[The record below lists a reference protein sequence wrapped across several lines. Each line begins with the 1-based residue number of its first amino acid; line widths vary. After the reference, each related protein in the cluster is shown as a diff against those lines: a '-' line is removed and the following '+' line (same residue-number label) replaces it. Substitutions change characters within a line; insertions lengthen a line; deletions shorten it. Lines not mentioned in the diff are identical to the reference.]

1 MRLELALF
9 ALCAALGGCVGT
21 GIGGDLRDVE
31 SASHAKVARVDDDV
45 ELDTPKEVRDAIG
58 KPLDA
63 DAAARVALLSNR
75 DLRASLREMGISRGR
90 LAQAALLPNPIV
102 EVELLPERDSNLEV
116 RVEYD
121 VTGLILAPIRA
132 NAAAPELD
140 AARFRAA
147 AAVIDTGAKARAAF
161 LRALAAKKKVAIGA
175 RSLDALAVAR
185 DAARALFT
193 AGNIKEL
200 DLATQE
206 AEYEEARVEQADL
219 ELAAADAS
227 EALVRTLGLHG
238 SDARITLAEDF
249 APLPEASADAGALET
264 RVVAASFDLKA
275 RKRELE
281 GLSRSAGFARSEG
294 WIPDVAADV
303 HILQGQRDST
313 TGATI
318 NQSTQVSGGVRVTVP
333 IFDRKQGNAAAI
345 DAQLGAALER
355 YVGAAVDVRSRA
367 RAAYARLATAHAR
380 AKQYERTILPA
391 RKRVGEQA
399 LLQYNAMQI
408 GIFQLLA
415 ARRDQ
420 LGAELHAVDAT
431 ADYWIARSAFDALVA
446 GGGSND
452 GSP

>member
-1 MRLELALF
+1 MAALMRLELGLLALSF
-9 ALCAALGGCVGT
+9 ALGGCVAT
-21 GIGGDLRDVE
+21 GIGGDLHNVE
-31 SASHAKVARVDDDV
+31 SASHAKVADVSDDV
-45 ELDTPKEVRDAIG
+45 DLDTPKEVHDAIA

-63 DAAARVALLSNR
+63 DGAARVALLSNR
-75 DLRASLREMGISRGR
+75 ELRASLREMGISRGR

-102 EVELLPERDSNLEV
+102 EVEFLPERDSNLEV

-121 VTGLILAPIRA
+121 ITGLILAPIRA

-161 LRALAAKKKVAIGA
+161 VRALAAKKKVSIAS

-185 DAARALFT
+185 DAARALFA

-219 ELAAADAS
+219 ELAAADAG

-238 SDARITLAEDF
+238 NDTRLTLVDDF
-249 APLPEASADAGALET
+249 AALPETIGDTSALET
-264 RVVAASFDLKA
+264 RVVTASFDLKA

-281 GLSRSAGFARSEG
+281 GLSRSAGFARAEG

-303 HILQGQRDST
+303 HVLQGQRDAQ

-318 NQSTQVSGGVRVTVP
+318 NQNTQVSGGVRVTVP

-355 YVGAAVDVRSRA
+355 
-367 RAAYARLATAHAR
+367 
-380 AKQYERTILPA
+380 
-391 RKRVGEQA
+391 
-399 LLQYNAMQI
+399 
-408 GIFQLLA
+408 
-415 ARRDQ
+415 
-420 LGAELHAVDAT
+420 
-431 ADYWIARSAFDALVA
+431 
-446 GGGSND
+446 
-452 GSP
+452 